1 MIRVDPELLKS
12 YGIEVGVLEVFK
24 VLGDG
29 LYAFR
34 SMLKNIFEA
43 FES

>member
-1 MIRVDPELLKS
+1 MIRVDSELLKS

-29 LYAFR
+29 LYA
-34 SMLKNIFEA
+34 
-43 FES
+43 

>member
-1 MIRVDPELLKS
+1 VDPELLKS
-12 YGIEVGVLEVFK
+12 CGIEVGVLEVFK

-43 FES
+43 LES